1 MPKAESWEFNSVI
14 CPEIV
19 SPVSPVTATL
29 CSPDAVC
36 TANVSVTPLAIAT
49 AAIEPT
55 ATGAVLST
63 PVPCSPRPVAL
74 TDWPVRFTFTVE
86 LAKELWPPPIYTPR
100 LAAFT
105 VLLSPRP
112 TLSACLLISVNSPW
126 YSVSSVWRLPVKVCE
141 ADSVASVCRR
151 SSIWEML
158 LKPPS
163 GECPF
168 RVLVRVHEFLQTIG
182 VLEIGLLDCIA
193 AFRQHGLLEIEPSI
207 RPLR

>member
-1 MPKAESWEFNSVI
+1 MPKAESWAFNSVI

-105 VLLSPRP
+105 VFS
-112 TLSACLLISVNSPW
+112 
-126 YSVSSVWRLPVKVCE
+126 LPC
-141 ADSVASVCRR
+141 SCYRYRR
-151 SSIWEML
+151 SPFTW
-158 LKPPS
+158 S
-163 GECPF
+163 GEGSLQMENMPNHLPDPTPA
-168 RVLVRVHEFLQTIG
+168 LVMPPAGQELRPRLG
-182 VLEIGLLDCIA
+182 VD
-193 AFRQHGLLEIEPSI
+193 H
-207 RPLR
+207 